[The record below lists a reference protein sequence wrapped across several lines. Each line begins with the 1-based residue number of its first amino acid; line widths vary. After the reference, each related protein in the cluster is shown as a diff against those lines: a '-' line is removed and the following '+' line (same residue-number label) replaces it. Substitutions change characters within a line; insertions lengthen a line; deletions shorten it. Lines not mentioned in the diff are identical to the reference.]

1 MYKAVVLR
9 FVVVDARAE
18 QVRDAEQQHAQQAAV
33 EAAIMVEGQMRTSQ
47 SDRVPFRA
55 LVLLRSAIR
64 RPDKKLRVK
73 CRYVG
78 LTRAILMFVPT
89 ADTREA
95 WKVST
100 DQAYYTST

>member
-1 MYKAVVLR
+1 
-9 FVVVDARAE
+9 VDARGE
-18 QVRDAEQQHAQQAAV
+18 QVRDAEQQHAQRAAT
-33 EAAIMVEGQMRTSQ
+33 AKAGGQTRTSQ
-47 SDRVPFRA
+47 SDRMPCRA
-55 LVLLRSAIR
+55 LVLLRAAIR
-64 RPDKKLRVK
+64 RPDEELRPE

-100 DQAYYTST
+100 DQAY